1 MSYYKEDSVC
11 WWLMSALL
19 TDFPRA
25 KKNGSIFMFVEV
37 KLIQTHRYHYIAL
50 PLSIPILFINRKSFF
65 FPSLSRLLFFQAK
78 NIHCSG
84 CLESQHVIE
93 IKVSRKWKKTMPKC
107 IFIRICNRSSSWSAE
122 MRHLKSRTMSFI
134 WSGRN
139 WVKASWFKTKWR
151 RTNRAN
157 MKWAHCGFD

>member
-25 KKNGSIFMFVEV
+25 RKNGSIFMFVEV

-65 FPSLSRLLFFQAK
+65 FFSFSTSLFSSEKYSLFGLF
-78 NIHCSG
+78 G
-84 CLESQHVIE
+84 
-93 IKVSRKWKKTMPKC
+93 KWTRDRNKSVEKMKKKTMPKC

-122 MRHLKSRTMSFI
+122 MRHPKSRTMSFI

-151 RTNRAN
+151 RTNRVN

>member
-25 KKNGSIFMFVEV
+25 RKNGSIFMFVEV

-65 FPSLSRLLFFQAK
+65 FFSISTSLFSSEKYPLFGLFGKWTRDRNKSVEKMKKKPCQNVYLSEFAIEALVDRLKWDIWNREQWASFGLDEIESRQVD
-78 NIHCSG
+78 S
-84 CLESQHVIE
+84 
-93 IKVSRKWKKTMPKC
+93 T
-107 IFIRICNRSSSWSAE
+107 RSDGAQTE
-122 MRHLKSRTMSFI
+122 
-134 WSGRN
+134 
-139 WVKASWFKTKWR
+139 
-151 RTNRAN
+151 
-157 MKWAHCGFD
+157 